1 MCTECKLVC
10 LLRPG
15 DPRTG
20 CAVSSLFLLI
30 RNHLQD
36 EQLSA
41 LYATIEGQR
50 ALEVVDGHLAAGF
63 AYFRILPFWDMRSV
77 PVICAVKFYVSR
89 RASQLGMTSIIM
101 FADRSNIPSEMTLT

>member
-1 MCTECKLVC
+1 MYTECKLVC

-20 CAVSSLFLLI
+20 CAVSSLFLHI
-30 RNHLQD
+30 RNHLLD

-50 ALEVVDGHLAAGF
+50 ALEVVDGYLQPPASLIAEYCLSG
-63 AYFRILPFWDMRSV
+63 
-77 PVICAVKFYVSR
+77 ICGAC
-89 RASQLGMTSIIM
+89 L
-101 FADRSNIPSEMTLT
+101 